1 MKSSAP
7 NFNENGSLNGA
18 YKASLYKT
26 LFNSRK
32 ALLSGYPGVKKGL
45 ALPDLKMK
53 FGTATYTFKA
63 GEEVDKIGAS
73 ADGKEFQARYKKN
86 AAKWDVVWK
95 QKCKDMN
102 VICKYEERGNS
113 APSWLVG
120 GTYDINKLAKVDC
133 KFNLYS
139 RVVKKSLLL
148 NMDDYVP
155 GMKFGCDV
163 KATPSDS
170 STAWKTDKWNVG
182 MLYAHKF
189 GSTAVGM
196 NEKHV
201 ISCCHAYA
209 IDKNTNFAIEAFK
222 SGEEWPVVVGFGRKL
237 DDNHTLKIR
246 CNSAGQVQGKV
257 EKKFGNLT
265 IEMATC
271 VDVHK
276 KETMMALPAFG
287 FKIAASG

>member
-7 NFNENGSLNGA
+7 NFNENGALNGA

-63 GEEVDKIGAS
+63 GEVVDKIGAS
-73 ADGKEFQARYKKN
+73 ADGKEFQARYKKD
-86 AAKWDVVWK
+86 AGKWDIVWK
-95 QKCKDMN
+95 QKCRDMN

-133 KFNLYS
+133 KLNLYS
-139 RVVKKSLLL
+139 RVIKKSMLM

-155 GMKFGCDV
+155 GLKFACDV
-163 KATPSDS
+163 KATP
-170 STAWKTDKWNVG
+170 TEGAMGWKTDKWNAG
-182 MLYAHKF
+182 MLYVHKL

-196 NEKHV
+196 NEKKV
-201 ISCCHAYA
+201 ISLCHAYA
-209 IDKNTNFAIEAFK
+209 IDKCTNFAIDAYT
-222 SGEEWPVVVGFGRKL
+222 SGIVVGIGRKL
-237 DDNHTLKIR
+237 DDNHTLKVR
-246 CNSAGQVQGKV
+246 VNSGGQVQGKV